1 MMRLKVPGV
10 LWTDRQVDEYNEDF
24 KNRYGYY
31 WHEVFPHL
39 DNDGNSNNNNNNN
52 NNNHDANGFPDDD
65 RCCCTAPV
73 TAIITCII
81 AVFSFMP
88 PRRVLD

>member
-1 MMRLKVPGV
+1 VPSDNRNRQGLVPIYPRLHFSDMMRLKVPGV

-52 NNNHDANGFPDDD
+52 NNNYNNNN
-65 RCCCTAPV
+65 
-73 TAIITCII
+73 
-81 AVFSFMP
+81 SNNNS
-88 PRRVLD
+88 